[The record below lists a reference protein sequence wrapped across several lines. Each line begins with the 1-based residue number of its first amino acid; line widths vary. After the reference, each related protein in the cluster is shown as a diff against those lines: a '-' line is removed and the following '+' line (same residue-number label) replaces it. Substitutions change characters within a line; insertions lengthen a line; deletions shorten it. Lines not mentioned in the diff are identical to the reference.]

1 MDEQSVISWWS
12 GEVVLAADVGVP
24 DGIGVGGGVRQERLV
39 EAVLQDRGDRSVAGG
54 ADRQA
59 APAGGLDAHRAAGAG
74 QRQDAEAGPEA
85 LLGLRLGAHDRRAL
99 RLGCGARS
107 EERRVGTECVSKV
120 RSRWSRWH

>member
-1 MDEQSVISWWS
+1 MDEHAVISWWS

-59 APAGGLDAHRAAGAG
+59 APAGGLDAHRAVGAG
-74 QRQDAEAGPEA
+74 QRQDAEAGPEI
-85 LLGLRLGAHDRRAL
+85 GRAPG
-99 RLGCGARS
+99 R
-107 EERRVGTECVSKV
+107 ERVCQYV
-120 RSRWSRWH
+120 